1 MKKRKKPRTK
11 ESPRVQ
17 LRLNMWLLPVFVSF
31 VLVLRILVYYTGLTM
46 MLVGLG
52 GVLLVCYLWTWIL
65 ARKLRLTRERRFG
78 WAQVGDRMEESFDL
92 HNSGF
97 PPALWVEIVDHSTVP
112 GRQAGRGLGVEGRSL
127 VRWREDAV
135 CTRRG
140 LFTIGPTTL
149 LTGDPFGVF
158 TASQHYPET
167 ASFLVMPPVVP
178 LPDIRVFPGGR
189 SGDGRPRANA
199 PDHTVSASSVREY
212 VPGDSLRWVHWRTSA
227 RRGSLFVRHFDGVP
241 AGNWWILLDMDR
253 CVQVGEGRNSTEEH
267 SVILAAS
274 LAEQGLQ
281 AKQSVGLVTQGQEDL
296 LWLPPKEGDHQRWE
310 ILRALALV
318 SPGSSSLADLLARE
332 GSAFGQSASLIII
345 TPAVDESWIEPL
357 VPLLRRGIAPTVL
370 LLDPAS
376 FNGAG
381 NVHGMTA
388 LLTDLGV
395 PFHVVTRDLLDQ
407 PEAQPGQEGYW
418 EWKVLGTGRAV
429 AIRQPRDAAWKVLS

>member
-1 MKKRKKPRTK
+1 MRERKSRT
-11 ESPRVQ
+11 EEETRRVR
-17 LRLNMWLLPVFVSF
+17 LRLNMWLLPVFVGF

-46 MLVGLG
+46 LLVGLG

-65 ARKLRLTRERRFG
+65 ARRLKLTREMRFG
-78 WAQVGDRMEESFDL
+78 WAQVGDRLEESFEL
-92 HNSGF
+92 HNGSF

-112 GRQAGRGLGVEGRSL
+112 GCPAGRGLGVEGNS
-127 VRWREDAV
+127 VIRWREDAV

-178 LPDIRVFPGGR
+178 LPNIQVFPGGR

-227 RRGSLFVRHFDGVP
+227 RRDSLFVRHLDGVP

-253 CVQVGEGRNSTEEH
+253 RVHVGEGRNSTEEH
-267 SVILAAS
+267 GVILAAS
-274 LAEQGLQ
+274 LAEQGLR
-281 AKQSVGLVTQGQEDL
+281 AKRSVGLVTQSQEEL
-296 LWLPPKEGDHQRWE
+296 LWLAPKEGDHQRWE

-332 GSAFGQSASLIII
+332 GPAFGQSASLIII

-357 VPLLRRGIAPTVL
+357 IPLLRRGIAPTVL

-376 FNGAG
+376 FDGAG
-381 NVHGMTA
+381 NVRGMAA

-407 PEAQPGQEGYW
+407 PEARPGQEGYW
-418 EWKVLGTGRAV
+418 EWRVLGTGRAV
-429 AIRQPRDAAWKVLS
+429 AVRRPRDTAWKVLS

>member
-1 MKKRKKPRTK
+1 MWNRKKPRTK

-17 LRLNMWLLPVFVSF
+17 LRLNMWLLPVFVGF
-31 VLVLRILVYYTGLTM
+31 ILVLRILVYYKGLTM
-46 MLVGLG
+46 LLVGLG
-52 GVLLVCYLWTWIL
+52 GVLLICYLWTRIL
-65 ARKLRLTRERRFG
+65 ARRLRLTRERRFG
-78 WAQVGDRMEESFDL
+78 WAQVGDRMEESFEL
-92 HNSGF
+92 YNSGF

-112 GRQAGRGLGVEGRSL
+112 GRPAGRGLGAEGRSVL
-127 VRWREDAV
+127 RWREEAV

-167 ASFLVMPPVVP
+167 ASFLVMPPVVS
-178 LPDIRVFPGGR
+178 LPNIEIFPGGR

-281 AKQSVGLVTQGQEDL
+281 AKQAVGLVTQGQEDL
-296 LWLPPKEGDHQRWE
+296 LWLPPMEGDHQRWE

-318 SPGSSSLADLLARE
+318 SPGSCSLADLLARE
-332 GSAFGQSASLIII
+332 GPAFGQSASLIII
-345 TPAVDESWIEPL
+345 TPAVDEGWIESL
-357 VPLLRRGIAPTVL
+357 VPLLRRGIATTVL

-376 FNGAG
+376 FNGVG
-381 NVHGMTA
+381 NVRGMTA
-388 LLTDLGV
+388 LLADLGV
-395 PFHVVTRDLLDQ
+395 SFHVITRDLLDQ
-407 PEAQPGQEGYW
+407 PETRPGQEGYW

-429 AIRQPRDAAWKVLS
+429 AIRQPRDTAWKVLS